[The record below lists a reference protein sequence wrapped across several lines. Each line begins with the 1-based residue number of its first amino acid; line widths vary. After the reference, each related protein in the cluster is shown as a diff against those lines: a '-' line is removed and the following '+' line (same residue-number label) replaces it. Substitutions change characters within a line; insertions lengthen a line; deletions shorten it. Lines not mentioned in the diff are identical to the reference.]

1 VPASPAVRSAIGYE
15 VEALLTRLDRIRPF
29 AMQTPMVLAAAVSP
43 EAEIAI
49 EQYLAR
55 GRRQLRGLA
64 HAFLRKLAASQ
75 AEPAELQRHFVVLR
89 LVFTRAFNQFDM
101 FADAL
106 SQRAQH
112 DFGIWIGGL
121 DAVAEDALALPG
133 NFYSAPPVI
142 TYLDRGM
149 GAAIRRARTRLPGGG
164 SNPVSLIR
172 LPRERM
178 VGSGIGSSLV
188 HEVGHQAAALL
199 GLIASIRQALHDRQ
213 RLEPSRAALWRL
225 WERWISEIVA
235 DFWSVARL
243 GIGSTLGLM
252 QVVALPRA
260 FVFRLHPTD
269 PHPFAWIRVLV
280 SCSLGRALYPD
291 PQWQAL
297 AGLWREVYPLGA
309 DAPAAAPALAEHAQ
323 DLAEL
328 LASHRPAALRGL
340 SMREAL
346 RVHERTPRRLRR
358 LWNGWSG
365 NLALIVTAAP
375 TVALGAVGQARADGR
390 LRPAEDADL
399 HARLL
404 QAWALAGAVS
414 VASRPPAAALRLSA
428 PARTDPTQSVP
439 TLSAPALAL
448 SQSL

>member
-1 VPASPAVRSAIGYE
+1 MAASPEVRSAIAFE

-29 AMQTPMVLAAAVSP
+29 AMQTPMVLAAALTP
-43 EAEIAI
+43 EAQLAI

-64 HAFLRKLAASQ
+64 HAFLRRLKQPEPVEAS
-75 AEPAELQRHFVVLR
+75 ELQRRFVILR
-89 LVFTRAFNQFDM
+89 LVFTRAFNQFDI

-121 DAVAEDALALPG
+121 DAVAEDALVLPG
-133 NFYSAPPVI
+133 NFYQSPPVI

-178 VGSGIGSSLV
+178 VGGGIGSSLV

-199 GLIASIRQALHDRQ
+199 GLIPSLRAALHERQ
-213 RLEPSRAALWRL
+213 RLEPTRAPLWRL
-225 WERWISEIVA
+225 WERWISEITA
-235 DFWSVARL
+235 DLWSVGRL

-260 FVFRLHPTD
+260 FVFRLHPSD
-269 PHPFAWIRVLV
+269 PHPFPWIRVIA
-280 SCSLGRALYPD
+280 SCAIGRVLFPD
-291 PQWQAL
+291 PQWRRL
-297 AGLWREVYPLGA
+297 AARWGELYPLGS
-309 DAPAAAPALAEHAQ
+309 DAPAQAAALAAHAPEF
-323 DLAEL
+323 AEV

-340 SMREAL
+340 SLREVL
-346 RVHERTPRRLRR
+346 RVHERSPRRLRS
-358 LWNGWSG
+358 LWRDWSQDSAPIAVAPPT
-365 NLALIVTAAP
+365 LAF
-375 TVALGAVGQARADGR
+375 AVLGQARADGR
-390 LRPAEDADL
+390 LRPAEDGAL

-404 QAWALAGAVS
+404 QAWALTGAIS
-414 VASRPPAAALRLSA
+414 VASRPPPAALAFPA
-428 PARTDPTQSVP
+428 PI
-439 TLSAPALAL
+439 AL
-448 SQSL
+448 